1 MLSQA
6 VARISVREATLERG
20 TADRR
25 EIEALIG
32 EMIPDCDVAARWRWI
47 YEANPG
53 GRALT
58 WLAVAETGEIA
69 GCTSFFPFRLWLDG
83 QEVRAALGG
92 DGYVRPAFRRRGLG
106 GLMHAASRTAM
117 PQHRIGCMYG
127 APGAMNVTPLKRA
140 GSRWSGNVSRWARPL
155 TRGAL
160 RLPRPL
166 DALGDALDGAI
177 SAALR
182 PHWTAELDPIVPHD
196 PRVDAVWAAARQR
209 LRLAAV
215 RDAAFYTWRFLDIPR
230 RRAAPFA
237 IVARDGAAIGVCA
250 LELLRGGEAIRI
262 VDLMTVPG
270 AWHAGLRA
278 IARFA
283 ADAGA
288 QLLDIKLATADGR
301 RRAMWR
307 SGFFERETK
316 PFLCMIPSQGD
327 RRFIDPDRWFYTGAD
342 SDIEENA

>member
-1 MLSQA
+1 MVSQA
-6 VARISVREATLERG
+6 VPRMSVRQAG
-20 TADRR
+20 PADRR

-32 EMIPDCDVAARWRWI
+32 EMIPGCDVAARWRWI
-47 YEANPG
+47 YESNPG
-53 GRALT
+53 GHALT
-58 WLAVAETGEIA
+58 WLAVAPSGDIA

-83 QEVRAALGG
+83 EEVRAALGG

-106 GLMHAASRTAM
+106 GLMHAASRAGM

-127 APGAMNVTPLKRA
+127 APGTMNVTPLKHA
-140 GSRWSGNVSRWARPL
+140 GSRWVGSVTRWARPL
-155 TRGAL
+155 TRAAL

-166 DALGDALDGAI
+166 NRIAQVADGAI
-177 SAALR
+177 GVALR
-182 PHWTAELDPIVPHD
+182 PHWTAELDPIARHD
-196 PRVDAVWAAARQR
+196 PRVDAVWAAARRR

-230 RRAAPFA
+230 RAAAPFA
-237 IVARDGAAIGVCA
+237 IIARDGAPIGACA
-250 LELLRGGEAIRI
+250 LEPLRGGEVVRI
-262 VDLMTVPG
+262 VDLITVPG

-288 QLLDIKLATADGR
+288 HLIDIKLATADGR

-307 SGFFERETK
+307 SGFVEREQK
-316 PFLCMIPSQGD
+316 PFLCMIPPSGD
-327 RRFIDPDRWFYTGAD
+327 RRLVDPDRWFYTGAD
-342 SDIEENA
+342 SDIEENG